1 MQCMN
6 NESVSKG
13 SPKVLI
19 NLSHSSLLYIEE
31 DLLSEVGKGHKS
43 EGDSQE
49 QNPAAQVR
57 CLLV

>member
-1 MQCMN
+1 M
-6 NESVSKG
+6 
-13 SPKVLI
+13 I

-57 CLLV
+57 YWLASVEFKY